1 MAADPR
7 TVSPGAVIAR
17 QDRIQVWSLP
27 YLFVVVIG
35 LGFLF
40 TFYDIFDINVS
51 FLQTCTQIVSGCY
64 VGPPPVPA
72 GLTEASEL
80 LGMAVLWIL
89 IGSVIG
95 ALVLSPRADRFGRR
109 DIVLV
114 ALVITSIGSRF
125 TAVAN
130 DYTTLNV

>member
-1 MAADPR
+1 M
-7 TVSPGAVIAR
+7 IAR

-80 LGMAVLWIL
+80 LGLPVLAATLAVTAVALITGGAAVGRLTGKSILRSGLRQLALGGLAIAVTFTVGSL
-89 IGSVIG
+89 IGSH
-95 ALVLSPRADRFGRR
+95 AA
-109 DIVLV
+109 
-114 ALVITSIGSRF
+114 
-125 TAVAN
+125 
-130 DYTTLNV
+130 